1 MRRLLPALLLS
12 VGAVTVHAE
21 PFGARLDL
29 GPAFAVS
36 QPQSRYFSVGFGT
49 QASGIWQVLPF
60 FDLEAQLAYTVLTP
74 AANSPVGG
82 AGSVLGFGAGARVKR
97 PMRGALV
104 VPWLDV
110 GLQLA
115 MTGGPKLGLV
125 PSAGALFRFNESMP
139 IWFGVHVRLQQ
150 VFQFGALPDF
160 DSYHASL
167 LGIGLSAEFFPT
179 QAEPADR
186 DGDGVSDETDACPD
200 AAGTEPDGCA
210 SKSADG
216 PPDRDRDGVPD
227 ADDRCASEPEDK
239 DGFQDDDGCP
249 DPDDDADGVPD
260 ARDGCPKE
268 KGPDSAGGCPDRDG
282 DGVGDRVDACP
293 DKFGKKDDGGCPTYR
308 EVVVTSKKIE
318 IKQKIHFAFGKTTI
332 LPKSDPLL
340 AEVVQALQD
349 RPSLCVRVEGHTDSK
364 GSAAENLKLSSG
376 RSQAVV
382 DHLISKGIESK
393 RLVAKGY
400 GSELPLDDNSTPEGR
415 ELNRRVEFVIIPCE

>member
-1 MRRLLPALLLS
+1 MRRLLPTLLF
-12 VGAVTVHAE
+12 AVAVVASAE

-29 GPAFAVS
+29 GPTFAVS
-36 QPQSRYFSVGFGT
+36 QPQSTYFGVGFGT
-49 QASGIWQVLPF
+49 QASGIFQLLPF
-60 FDLEAQLAYTVLTP
+60 FDLEAQVSYSVLTP

-97 PMRGALV
+97 PMRGSLV

-115 MTGGPKLGLV
+115 MTGGAKLGLV
-125 PSAGALFRFNESMP
+125 PSAGALFRFNESTP
-139 IWFGVHVRLQQ
+139 IWFGVHLRLQQ
-150 VFQFGALPDF
+150 VFQFGALPSF

-167 LGIGLSAEFFPT
+167 LHLGLSAEFFPT
-179 QAEPADR
+179 QEEPTDR
-186 DGDGVSDETDACPD
+186 DGDGVADPSDACPD
-200 AAGTEPDGCA
+200 AAGTGADGCA
-210 SKSADG
+210 
-216 PPDRDRDGVPD
+216 PPEPDAAADRDRDGVPD
-227 ADDRCASEPEDK
+227 RDDKCAGEAEDK

-249 DPDDDADGVPD
+249 DPDDDTDGIPD
-260 ARDGCPKE
+260 TRDACPKE

-382 DHLISKGIESK
+382 DHLVSKGIEAK

-415 ELNRRVEFVIIPCE
+415 ELNRRVEFVIVPCD